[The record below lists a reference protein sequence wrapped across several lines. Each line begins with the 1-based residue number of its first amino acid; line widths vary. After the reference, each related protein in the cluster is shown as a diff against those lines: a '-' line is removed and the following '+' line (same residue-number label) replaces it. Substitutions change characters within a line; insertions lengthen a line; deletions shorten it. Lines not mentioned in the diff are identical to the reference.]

1 MKRAFV
7 IISVMCF
14 LVAGADL
21 SFAKDKKKKKD
32 KESSTQ
38 IVDMSKCTCQDMM
51 NVNDEQ
57 LIKASLIWI
66 DGYVSGKSGDTTV
79 SLGELETLARNLES
93 YCKSN
98 PSSPILEAARKSKG
112 R

>member
-1 MKRAFV
+1 MLRAF
-7 IISVMCF
+7 IIVASIACF
-14 LVAGADL
+14 AVAGGDQC
-21 SFAKDKKKKKD
+21 FAKDKKKKN
-32 KESSTQ
+32 KETSAQ

-98 PSSPILEAARKSKG
+98 PSTPILDAARRSKG

>member
-1 MKRAFV
+1 MKRMLIIASIVCFV
-7 IISVMCF
+7 
-14 LVAGADL
+14 VAGADL
-21 SFAKDKKKKKD
+21 CLAKDKKKKKD

-66 DGYVSGKSGDTTV
+66 DGYVSGKNGDTTV
-79 SLGELETLARNLES
+79 SLGELENLARNLES

-98 PSSPILEAARKSKG
+98 PSSPILDAARKSKG

>member
-1 MKRAFV
+1 MRRVLIIASLLCFV
-7 IISVMCF
+7 F
-14 LVAGADL
+14 AAADPC
-21 SFAKDKKKKKD
+21 FAKDKKKKKD
-32 KESSTQ
+32 KEGSAQ
-38 IVDMSKCTCQDMM
+38 VVDMSKCTCQDMM
-51 NVNDEQ
+51 NVNDDQ

-79 SLGELETLARNLES
+79 SLGELETLARNLEA

-98 PSSPILEAARKSKG
+98 PSALILEAARKSKG